1 MEALWHR
8 NATVYQVDPSL
19 FKDGNGDGC
28 GDFAGLRSRLDHLR
42 LLGADCLWLMPFYR
56 SPFRDGGYD
65 VTDHLDV
72 DPRFG
77 DITDFIAMLERAEEL
92 GIRVIV
98 ELVAQHTSDQHPWF
112 QQARRDRSSR
122 YRDYYVWSDEPVD
135 TGFGSAFPG
144 IEDGIWTWDEDARQ
158 YYRHVFYA
166 HQPDL
171 NIANP
176 RVRDEILRIM
186 GFWLRLG
193 VRGFRIDAA
202 SHMMRSAAAADPRDG
217 GLWWLE
223 QMHGYVQQRSPTAI
237 LMGEADV
244 GVHQYSEY
252 FKGGRRLTWM
262 LDFWLNNHTFLA
274 LARRQAQP
282 LIEAI
287 EQRTAAP
294 GFCSHLQW
302 LRNHDQLD
310 LDQLQPD
317 EREEVFAAF
326 APEPH
331 MRAYDTGIRR
341 RLAPMLGGDA
351 RRIAMAHSL
360 LFSLPGVP
368 IVRYGEEIGMGEDL
382 SRPER
387 LAVRTPMQWS
397 RHRNGGFSGAP
408 LDTLVVAPVDDP
420 QYAYARVHVEAQQG
434 VPGSVLSDTQRF
446 VRTRQGMRELIGD
459 ASVVRIDAPS
469 VFGIR
474 YDERETGSVAVLF
487 TNLSEQPVTFDF
499 VAPGLESLVDVLS
512 DRPYPEVRGTPL
524 RVELDGY
531 GYRWLRHEE
540 LTLPPDHRGRASPD

>member
-19 FKDGNGDGC
+19 FKDGDGDGC

-65 VTDHLDV
+65 VVDHLAV

-77 DITDFIAMLERAEEL
+77 DITDFIAMMERAEEL
-92 GIRVIV
+92 GIRVLV
-98 ELVAQHTSDQHPWF
+98 ELVAQHTSDRHRWF
-112 QQARRDRSSR
+112 QDARSSRKSR

-144 IEDGIWTWDEDARQ
+144 VEDGIWTWDDEAQ
-158 YYRHVFYA
+158 QFYRHVFYA

-176 RVRDEILRIM
+176 RVREEILRIM

-223 QMHGYVQQRSPTAI
+223 QMHAYVQQRSPAAI

-244 GVHQYSEY
+244 AVHEYCEY
-252 FKGGRRLTWM
+252 FEGGRRLTWM

-274 LARRQAQP
+274 LARGQAQP
-282 LIEAI
+282 LIDAI
-287 EQRTAAP
+287 ETRTPAP
-294 GFCSHLQW
+294 GYCSHLQW

-310 LDQLQPD
+310 LDQLQPA
-317 EREEVFAAF
+317 EREEVLAAF
-326 APEPH
+326 APDPG
-331 MRAYDTGIRR
+331 MRAYQTGIRR

-368 IVRYGEEIGMGEDL
+368 VVRYGEEIGMGEDL

-408 LDTLVVAPVDDP
+408 ADRLIVAPVNDP
-420 QYAYARVHVEAQQG
+420 QYAYPRVNVEAQQG
-434 VPGSVLSDTQRF
+434 VPGSVLTDTQQF
-446 VRTRQGMRELIGD
+446 IRTRQGMRELIGK
-459 ASVVRIDAPS
+459 ASIVPVGAPS
-469 VFGIR
+469 VFGVR
-474 YDERETGSVAVLF
+474 YDEGETGSTALLF
-487 TNLSEQPVTFDF
+487 TNLSADPASFDLD
-499 VAPGLESLVDVLS
+499 VPGLDPLVDVLS
-512 DRPYPEVRGTPL
+512 DRPYPEARGRPL
-524 RVELDGY
+524 RIEIDGH
-531 GYRWLRHEE
+531 GYRWMRHEE
-540 LTLPPDHRGRASPD
+540 LTLPPGHHGRAPRE

>member
-19 FKDGNGDGC
+19 FKDGDGDGC

-65 VTDHLDV
+65 IVDHLDV

-77 DITDFIAMLERAEEL
+77 DITDFISMMERADEL
-92 GIRVIV
+92 GIRVLV
-98 ELVAQHTSDQHPWF
+98 ELVVHHTSDEHPWF
-112 QQARRDRSSR
+112 QDARSSRDSR

-135 TGFGSAFPG
+135 TGFGPAFPG
-144 IEDGIWTWDEDARQ
+144 VEDSVWTWDEQAQ
-158 YYRHVFYA
+158 QFYRHVFYS

-176 RVRDEILRIM
+176 RVRQEICRIM
-186 GFWLRLG
+186 GFWLRMG
-193 VRGFRIDAA
+193 VSGFRIDAA
-202 SHMMRSAAAADPRDG
+202 SHMMRSAAAADPREG

-223 QMHGYVQQRSPTAI
+223 QMREYVQQRSPTAI

-244 GVHQYSEY
+244 AVHKYSEY
-252 FKGGRRLTWM
+252 FKDGGRLTWL

-274 LARRQAQP
+274 LARGRAQP

-287 EQRTAAP
+287 ESRDAP
-294 GFCSHLQW
+294 PGYCSHVQW

-310 LDQLQPD
+310 LDQLEPD
-317 EREEVFAAF
+317 EREEVLAVF
-326 APEPH
+326 APDPH
-331 MRAYDTGIRR
+331 MRAYGHGVRR

-368 IVRYGEEIGMGEDL
+368 VLRYGEEIGMGEDL

-387 LAVRTPMQWS
+387 LSVRTPMQWS

-408 LDTLVVAPVDDP
+408 PERLTVAPVDDP
-420 QYAYARVHVEAQQG
+420 AYVPERINVEAQLG
-434 VPGSVLSDTQRF
+434 VPGSVLTDTQRF
-446 VRTRQGMRELIGD
+446 VHTRQGMRELVGR
-459 ASVVRIDAPS
+459 SRIARVDAPS
-469 VFGIR
+469 VFGVR
-474 YDERETGSVAVLF
+474 YDEPETGSIALLF
-487 TNLSEQPVTFDF
+487 TNLAADPVTFELDEPD
-499 VAPGLESLVDVLS
+499 VPALVDVLS
-512 DRPYPEVRGTPL
+512 DRPYPAIESRPL
-524 RVELDGY
+524 RIEIGGY

-540 LTLPPDHRGRASPD
+540 LTLPPDHHGRSRRR

>member
-1 MEALWHR
+1 MEVLWHR

-19 FKDGNGDGC
+19 FKDGDGDGC
-28 GDFAGLRSRLDHLR
+28 GDFAGIRSRLDHLR
-42 LLGADCLWLMPFYR
+42 LLGADCLWIMPFYR

-65 VTDHLDV
+65 VVDHLDV

-77 DITDFIAMLERAEEL
+77 DITDFIAMMERADEL
-92 GIRVIV
+92 GIRVLI
-98 ELVAQHTSDQHPWF
+98 ELVVHHTSDEHPWF
-112 QQARRDRSSR
+112 QDARSSRDSR

-135 TGFGSAFPG
+135 AGFGPAFPG
-144 IEDGIWTWDEDARQ
+144 VEDSVWTWDEQAQQ

-176 RVRDEILRIM
+176 RVREEICRIM

-193 VRGFRIDAA
+193 VSGFRVDAA
-202 SHMMRSAAAADPRDG
+202 SHMMRSAAAADPREG

-223 QMHGYVQQRSPTAI
+223 QMREYVQQRSPTAI

-244 GVHQYSEY
+244 AVHEYSEY
-252 FKGGRRLTWM
+252 FKDGGRFTWL

-274 LARRQAQP
+274 FARGRAQP
-282 LIEAI
+282 LVEAI
-287 EQRTAAP
+287 ETRESPP
-294 GFCSHLQW
+294 GYCSHVQW

-310 LDQLQPD
+310 LDQLEPA
-317 EREEVFAAF
+317 EREEVLAAF
-326 APEPH
+326 APDPH
-331 MRAYDTGIRR
+331 MRAFEHGVRR

-368 IVRYGEEIGMGEDL
+368 VLRYGEEIGMGEDL
-382 SRPER
+382 ERTER

-397 RHRNGGFSGAP
+397 RDRNGGFSGAP
-408 LDTLVVAPVDDP
+408 PERLTVAPVSDP
-420 QYAYARVHVEAQQG
+420 AFAPERINVEAQLG
-434 VPGSVLSDTQRF
+434 VPGSVLTDTQRF
-446 VRTRQGMRELIGD
+446 VYTRQGMRELVGR
-459 ASVVRIDAPS
+459 SRIARFDAPS
-469 VFGIR
+469 VFGVR
-474 YDERETGSVAVLF
+474 YDEPETGAIALLF
-487 TNLSEQPVTFDF
+487 TNLAAEPVSFELDEPD
-499 VAPGLESLVDVLS
+499 VPALVDVLS
-512 DRPYPEVRGTPL
+512 DRPYPAIESRPL

-540 LTLPPDHRGRASPD
+540 LTLPPGRHGCAPRR